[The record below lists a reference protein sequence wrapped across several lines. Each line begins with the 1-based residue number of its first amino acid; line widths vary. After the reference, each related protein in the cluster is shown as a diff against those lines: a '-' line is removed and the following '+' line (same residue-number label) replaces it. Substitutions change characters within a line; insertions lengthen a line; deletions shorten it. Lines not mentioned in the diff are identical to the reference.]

1 MKPQN
6 HSENAILNG
15 LRGLS
20 VMMILTYHCF
30 MLPVLVHYRNKPEL
44 LHQYLA
50 GIPNFLQFIFGFDKA
65 VDIFFILSAY
75 LLCNQL
81 LKELNATSRI
91 NFRFFYIRR
100 AFRIMPI
107 FLLALFLYSIFETD
121 LYPKLIHNLLFIDN
135 FYHDSIVKVGWSLSI
150 EVQFYAMLPFILLF
164 LYKFKNYRGFRL
176 GILFLTSLAIRYF
189 ICLGHPELTS
199 VTWIEL
205 LKNPDHVFDAMTK
218 IYTPSHARFGPLI
231 LGMGWAF
238 LDNNK
243 RMIERLKQI
252 PVGVN
257 WIILGLSVSLIILTL
272 QFPAYRM
279 DSWVYEYFGTEINIW
294 WLTLH
299 RNLFGVAVMGLVIL
313 LNYKI
318 VPGNAGRYLSG
329 LLSHRFRR
337 IPARLSF
344 PMYLFQFPIIF
355 VSSLILFWTTDYT
368 SISHFRL
375 TDIFYIFVIATSI
388 TVTISILLHR
398 FIEMPMIRIGKSLT
412 DGT

>member
-1 MKPQN
+1 
-6 HSENAILNG
+6 
-15 LRGLS
+15 
-20 VMMILTYHCF
+20 
-30 MLPVLVHYRNKPEL
+30 
-44 LHQYLA
+44 
-50 GIPNFLQFIFGFDKA
+50 
-65 VDIFFILSAY
+65 
-75 LLCNQL
+75 
-81 LKELNATSRI
+81 
-91 NFRFFYIRR
+91 
-100 AFRIMPI
+100 
-107 FLLALFLYSIFETD
+107 
-121 LYPKLIHNLLFIDN
+121 
-135 FYHDSIVKVGWSLSI
+135 
-150 EVQFYAMLPFILLF
+150 
-164 LYKFKNYRGFRL
+164 
-176 GILFLTSLAIRYF
+176 
-189 ICLGHPELTS
+189 
-199 VTWIEL
+199 
-205 LKNPDHVFDAMTK
+205 
-218 IYTPSHARFGPLI
+218 
-231 LGMGWAF
+231 
-238 LDNNK
+238 
-243 RMIERLKQI
+243 MIERLKQI

-329 LLSHRFRR
+329 LLSHRFWR